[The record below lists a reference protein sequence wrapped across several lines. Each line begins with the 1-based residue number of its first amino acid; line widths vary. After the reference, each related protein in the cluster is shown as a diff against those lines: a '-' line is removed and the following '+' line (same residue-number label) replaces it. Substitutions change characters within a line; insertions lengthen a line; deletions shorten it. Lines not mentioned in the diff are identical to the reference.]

1 MAILKK
7 DEAATKETGDRTLWD
22 NGKDGGEEEGENPCP
37 KRGSAGN
44 QRRFWEEGVQ
54 VVHEGQVRWR
64 EGVSGGGNSIGKCGD
79 RGQQG
84 RDLMKR
90 EPRIH

>member
-7 DEAATKETGDRTLWD
+7 DEVFTKETGDRTLWD
-22 NGKDGGEEEGENPCP
+22 NGKDGGEEEGENLCP

-54 VVHEGQVRWR
+54 VVHEGEVRWR

-79 RGQQG
+79 RGQQR

-90 EPRIH
+90 EPWVH